1 MKVVLATHRTNQR
14 LGVNKYF
21 YLLGKYLAKAG
32 VDVNIIVDSAK
43 GAIAVEEIAEG
54 GVKIVILGPTALG
67 AVSTIRYCHNLSSYL
82 TTHPDFDILHCG
94 HVLPF
99 FYLVQL
105 ARSKRKPVVFQP
117 FGNELFTL
125 AGRGLNR
132 YYCQAAQPMLRL
144 CGERADILLIEG
156 KFQEAEVLK
165 YYPEVRAVS
174 ILPVGVDVDT
184 IKPKD
189 EYANGV
195 FRFLAVN
202 SLLPYE
208 GMDELLKAL
217 RKMYLR
223 KDTHLTIVGVG
234 SQEKKLRV
242 LAERLP
248 VRFKQD
254 LLEAELR
261 RLYTTSDAFVC
272 TSHET
277 DFQMGV
283 LEAMA
288 SGLPVLCRDADW
300 LPDSVIRFR
309 KDGSD
314 LAARMLWMVSEPA
327 CNRRERAE
335 RGLKEVGQYSFTKIA
350 EKALEIYS
358 EILGGNC
365 GQN

>member
-1 MKVVLATHRTNQR
+1 MKVMLATHRTNEW

-32 VDVNIIVDSAK
+32 VDVKIIVDSAK
-43 GAIAVEEIAEG
+43 GAVAVEEIAEG
-54 GVKIVILGPTALG
+54 SVKIVILGPTALG
-67 AVSTIRYCHNLSSYL
+67 AVSTARYGHNLSGYL
-82 TTHPDFDILHCG
+82 MRHPDFDILHCG

-99 FYLVQL
+99 FYL
-105 ARSKRKPVVFQP
+105 AKRERKPVVFQP

-132 YYCQAAQPMLRL
+132 FYCRATQPLLRR
-144 CGERADILLIEG
+144 CGERADVLLIEG
-156 KFQEAEVLK
+156 EFQRAAIQG
-165 YYPEVRAVS
+165 YYPVART
-174 ILPVGVDVDT
+174 IDTLPVGVDMDT
-184 IKPKD
+184 IKPKA

-208 GMDELLKAL
+208 GMDELIKAF

-248 VRFKQD
+248 VGFQQD
-254 LLEAELR
+254 LPETTLR
-261 RLYTTSDAFVC
+261 SLYTTSDAFVC
-272 TSHET
+272 TSHER

-300 LPDSVIRFR
+300 LPNSVIRFR
-309 KDGSD
+309 EDGSD
-314 LAARMLWMVSEPA
+314 LAAKMLWMASESA
-327 CNRRERAE
+327 CNRREMAE
-335 RGLKEVGQYSFTKIA
+335 KGLGEVKQYSFTRIA
-350 EKALEIYS
+350 EKALEIY
-358 EILGGNC
+358 EALV
-365 GQN
+365 Q